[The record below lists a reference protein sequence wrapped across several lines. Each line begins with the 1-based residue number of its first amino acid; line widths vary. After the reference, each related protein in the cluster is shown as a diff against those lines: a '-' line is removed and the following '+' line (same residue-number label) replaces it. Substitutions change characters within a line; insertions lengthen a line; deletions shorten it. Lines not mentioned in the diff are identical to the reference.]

1 MNVNTTIDTLQT
13 RYITNQSFDDFKT
26 LNKDL
31 NDLVKLM
38 KKNGQENINEYLYE
52 YEYEKIALK
61 LKDIFMSKI
70 ERKRKKN

>member
-1 MNVNTTIDTLQT
+1 MNVNNTIDTLQT

-52 YEYEKIALK
+52 YERIALK